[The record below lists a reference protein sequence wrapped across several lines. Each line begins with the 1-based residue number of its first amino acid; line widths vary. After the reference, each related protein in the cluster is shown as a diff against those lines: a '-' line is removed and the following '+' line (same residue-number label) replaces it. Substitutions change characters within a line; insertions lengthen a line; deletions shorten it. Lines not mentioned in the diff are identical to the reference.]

1 MGHRTLLKLV
11 SRNPYSLKTTNQKL
25 LLAPLVKK
33 TFSSP
38 WFEFFCYFRI
48 QKLTDAHMNF
58 IILIKS
64 LNHKMSISL
73 LKFKFTREIAN
84 FWIQVTLKKKKKT
97 KTGGKY
103 DQEQSDELQV
113 FQSPARPRGTNYFLM
128 ELCQP
133 RVQDMKIW
141 WQSSYLD
148 LYSSSNLCMTWMC

>member
-1 MGHRTLLKLV
+1 
-11 SRNPYSLKTTNQKL
+11 
-25 LLAPLVKK
+25 
-33 TFSSP
+33 
-38 WFEFFCYFRI
+38 
-48 QKLTDAHMNF
+48 MNF
-58 IILIKS
+58 IILVKS
-64 LNHKMSISL
+64 LNHKMSIPL

-133 RVQDMKIW
+133 RVQDMKIL